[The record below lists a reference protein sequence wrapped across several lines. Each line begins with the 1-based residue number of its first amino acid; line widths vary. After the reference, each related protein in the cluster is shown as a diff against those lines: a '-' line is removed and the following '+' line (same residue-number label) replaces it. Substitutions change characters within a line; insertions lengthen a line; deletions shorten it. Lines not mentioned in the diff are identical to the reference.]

1 MTGIASIFTGLYGYE
16 SVMLICGFV
25 LFVFALAAI
34 TVMIVQRRS
43 FKAAMSLIVLA
54 IVLMGYPGVQAVKF
68 NGRVV
73 EIDKL
78 GTQPTAQ
85 VDPQQKQQ
93 YVATLASVQSRAAGD
108 PALLAKVANGYR
120 AVGEVNKAYD
130 LAQSVLAAQ
139 PPPAT
144 RKLLLPVLTA
154 KLEQGTVAIKNV
166 GPAAASTS
174 QKKAVA
180 AVASQLQAQAVAL
193 PAQSHVALAQAYTVL
208 GDPKRAAANL
218 ATAERIDPRV
228 KVDPAF
234 HGTLPHVPPANGG
247 H

>member
-1 MTGIASIFTGLYGYE
+1 MNVFTGLYGYE

-68 NGRVV
+68 NGSVV

-93 YVATLASVQSRAAGD
+93 YVATLAMVQSRAVGD

-120 AVGEVNKAYD
+120 AVGEVNRAYD
-130 LAQSVLAAQ
+130 LAQSVLAKQ
-139 PPPAT
+139 PTPAT

-154 KLEQGTVAIKNV
+154 KLEQGTAAIKNV
-166 GPAAASTS
+166 GAAAASVS
-174 QKKAVA
+174 QKQEVA

-193 PAQSHVALAQAYTVL
+193 PAQSHVALGQAYAAL
-208 GDPKRAAANL
+208 GDPKRAAANF
-218 ATAERIDPRV
+218 ATAQRIDPRL
-228 KVDPAF
+228 KVDPAPP
-234 HGTLPHVPPANGG
+234 GTLRHLLPANGG
-247 H
+247 R